1 MDLPE
6 LRSTLDRLGLELP
19 GPSSGVSIE
28 TRPARIVRAGDR
40 GETETQSFPNED
52 ALCRSLL
59 VGLLIMR
66 PVPVG
71 AAAPDAPRTRP
82 ALPPVKVA
90 KPGFWEKV
98 RQQSVGRLAPTP
110 AWSRA
115 LPVHSGIAA
124 RGQGLLLLTDT
135 GALVEHAENGAL
147 HVTAVDIVTGAE
159 RWSHPIWP
167 PAATRSV
174 AVAGAFTVLAYGAVV
189 CALDT
194 ATGALLWSRDR
205 ADLFEQPAGGPPTG
219 VRVLAHDP
227 QPTGGGTLGP
237 VALLESGRHGHG
249 TARLAAVALRTGD
262 TVWTGDDRVSDPV
275 FAHPPAVATPRLL
288 RADYAGDRLTVTAVR
303 LADRVETLVASVP
316 VPASYTGGSPIV
328 LADELDA
335 TATSGLVVV
344 RFTRPPGAGQVGT
357 RLGDV
362 VLTPGRDEPL
372 FAASELAPSGLPA
385 APGTDTGQ
393 PGQQLAYALSPDRY
407 VVVGDDASRLFRAD
421 GSQCWSAPPGS
432 WFRRTETATV
442 HWPRS
447 SKVEAITDDGAVAWS
462 GRSGT
467 PVLMRGRELWIVSPA
482 RMEGI
487 DAIGGF
493 ALWRRDLR
501 ANQVRPAPNGTIG
514 WSDADECVVI
524 LTSARL
530 EVHRLA

>member
-1 MDLPE
+1 MDLAE

-59 VGLLIMR
+59 VGLLIVR
-66 PVPVG
+66 PVPAA
-71 AAAPDAPRTRP
+71 AAAPDAPRARP
-82 ALPPVKVA
+82 ALPAAKKA

-110 AWSRA
+110 AWSRV
-115 LPVHSGIAA
+115 LPVHSGIVA
-124 RGQGLLLLTDT
+124 RGEGLLLLTDT
-135 GALVEHAENGAL
+135 GALMEHAENGAL

-159 RWSHPIWP
+159 RWTHPIWP
-167 PAATRSV
+167 PAATRSA
-174 AVAGAFTVLAYGAVV
+174 AVAGAHTVLAYGTVV
-189 CALDT
+189 CGLNT
-194 ATGALLWSRDR
+194 VTGKVLWSREQG
-205 ADLFEQPAGGPPTG
+205 DLFELAADGPPAA

-227 QPTGGGTLGP
+227 QLTAANKLGP
-237 VALLESGRHGHG
+237 VALLEAGRRGRG
-249 TARLAAVALRTGD
+249 TARLAAIALRTGD
-262 TVWTGDDRVSDPV
+262 TIWTSDDVVSDPV

-288 RADYAGDRLTVTAVR
+288 RVEHADDRLTVTAVQ
-303 LADRVETLVASVP
+303 LADRAETTVASVA
-316 VPASYTGGSPIV
+316 VPPSYAGGAPMV
-328 LADELDA
+328 LADLLDA
-335 TATSGLVVV
+335 PATSGLLVV
-344 RFTRPPGAGQVGT
+344 RYTRPPGAGEVGT

-362 VLTPGRDEPL
+362 VITPGRDEPL
-372 FAASELAPSGLPA
+372 FASRELAPSGPA
-385 APGTDTGQ
+385 ASPGQ
-393 PGQQLAYALSPDRY
+393 PSEPTGQQLAYALSEDRY
-407 VVVGDDASRLFRAD
+407 VVVGDDASRLFRGD

-447 SKVEAITDDGAVAWS
+447 TKLEAITDDGAVAWS

-467 PVLMRGRELWIVSPA
+467 PVLMRGRELWVVSPA

-493 ALWRRDLR
+493 ALWRRDLH

-514 WSDADECVVI
+514 WSDADESVVI
-524 LTSARL
+524 LTSSRL